1 MFKKIK
7 LFIEKRQKPR
17 EMDIIMTGLLERL
30 VNTNNSLDAHLIAL
44 CRILFIK
51 PEVLYREVN
60 NNKANAEYILKLLE
74 VKQNEDKKV

>member
-1 MFKKIK
+1 MFKKIIDK
-7 LFIEKRQKPR
+7 WIVRSTP
-17 EMDIIMTGLLERL
+17 MNIMGNRA
-30 VNTNNSLDAHLIAL
+30 NSTDAHLIAL